1 MFLTKFETHAFA
13 MLRIVVG
20 FLFLCHG
27 SQKLF
32 NMPPSE
38 HVMSGT
44 IIWVS
49 GTIEFFGGLL
59 ILLGLFTRWASF
71 ISCGEMAFAYWMSHG
86 THAVLPII
94 NHGELALI
102 YCFIFLYISTQGSGS
117 FSIDHLWNKNKK
129 NRIRS

>member
-1 MFLTKFETHAFA
+1 MSKFEKQVYPI
-13 MLRIVVG
+13 MRIIVG

-32 NMPPSE
+32 NIPPSPME
-38 HVMSGT
+38 FSGF
-44 IIWVS
+44 IVLLS

-59 ILLGLFTRWASF
+59 IFLGLFTRWAAF
-71 ISCGEMAFAYWMSHG
+71 ICSGEMAFAYWMSHG